1 MKRRLV
7 ITGRRGTNIAAADVN
22 LTDEEIGGDRRKEYL
37 PAGVSNGSPNKGAR
51 MKIGFIGLGIMGGRM
66 AANLQKHSYSLA
78 VFNRTRAKAEPLLG
92 PCGTFSD
99 SPAKVAEQ
107 VDVLF
112 TMLADPGA
120 VEEAALGGDG
130 FLNHLRPNALW
141 VDCSSVNP
149 SFSKK
154 IAAAAAARQIRF
166 VDAPVTGSAA
176 VAAEGKLNFWVGADA
191 ADLETIR
198 PLLLCLGNRIVHVG
212 GHGTGTSVKM
222 VINLLMGNAMA
233 AFAEGMA
240 LGEALGISRQVLFD
254 SLLGTPAI
262 APFLALKREKIEI
275 GNYEAEFP
283 LRWMQKDLHLASVS
297 AYESG
302 VAMPV
307 TNAAKELYR
316 LAMME
321 GHAVQD
327 FSAIY
332 KYLASNDDPATVDQ
346 KLVGFAPRHQLHQP
360 TATSDEHRR

>member
-1 MKRRLV
+1 MR
-7 ITGRRGTNIAAADVN
+7 
-22 LTDEEIGGDRRKEYL
+22 
-37 PAGVSNGSPNKGAR
+37 
-51 MKIGFIGLGIMGGRM
+51 IGFIGLGIMGSRM
-66 AANLQKHSYSLA
+66 AANLQKHGYSLV

-99 SPAKVAEQ
+99 SPAKLAQQ

-120 VEEAALGGDG
+120 VEQAALGDNG
-130 FLNHLRPNALW
+130 FLDHLRPDALW

-149 SFSKK
+149 SFSNKM
-154 IAAAAAARQIRF
+154 AAEAARRGVHF
-166 VDAPVTGSAA
+166 VDAPVTGSAP
-176 VAAEGKLNFWVGADA
+176 VAADAKLVFWVGAEG
-191 ADLETIR
+191 ADLEAIR
-198 PLLLCLGNRIVHVG
+198 SLLLCMGNRIVHVG
-212 GHGTGTSVKM
+212 GPGMGTAMKM

-240 LGEALGISRQVLFD
+240 LGEALGISRKVLFD
-254 SLLGTPAI
+254 SLFGMAAV
-262 APFLALKREKIEI
+262 APFIALKREKIES
-275 GNYEAEFP
+275 GNYQAEFP

-321 GHAVQD
+321 GHAIQD

-332 KYLASNDDPATVDQ
+332 VYLASGGDSAANRGPVTNTPQ
-346 KLVGFAPRHQLHQP
+346 RSEPSPHPSSKESRPGGAPRGLSAAEDQGSSNNYEASSE
-360 TATSDEHRR
+360 TTSRLGNENENQRRQVRPWAA